1 MSAILVS
8 VVRGFGQFYG
18 LLIVIY
24 VLMSWFP
31 MRGVLY
37 DVYRVIGTLVEP
49 YLGLFRRII
58 PLIGAVD
65 ISPIVAYFVLQLIVD
80 GVLMLLQGGL

>member
-1 MSAILVS
+1 
-8 VVRGFGQFYG
+8 
-18 LLIVIY
+18 
-24 VLMSWFP
+24 MSWFP